1 MCKER
6 TGSLIF
12 CTESR
17 VSDGPGKIP
26 GRSASP
32 TRCGVGGRGTVPS
45 YSREE
50 GRTKEGAP
58 SLQPQGEAVP
68 PLGLEGG
75 QGSGIC

>member
-1 MCKER
+1 M
-6 TGSLIF
+6 
-12 CTESR
+12 
-17 VSDGPGKIP
+17 DQ
-26 GRSASP
+26 GRSQA
-32 TRCGVGGRGTVPS
+32 GVLLPHGAEEEEVGAVPS
-45 YSREE
+45 CSREE